1 MSPGQLVC
9 NVFKNERPGFDRYR
23 RPRALAGGRLGP
35 GSKWSEQVVVVSLR
49 ATKGFARSCAP
60 GAGRRFGA
68 VARCQVGFAEVT
80 SDGDDH
86 YL

>member
-49 ATKGFARSCAP
+49 PRRVLPVRARRAL
-60 GAGRRFGA
+60 RRFGA